1 VQHFAR
7 RRGNLAHHA
16 ATEAPSL
23 PPVTHRNEPGSLR
36 VTAATARRDRKSELE
51 LILDQLIADFTL
63 KTVTPYPVMIAR
75 ACGALILVAI
85 IGAEREA
92 KASAAGLRTH
102 MLVGLAAAIF
112 AILAI
117 EVPNAAYLG
126 DTNVQTDPLRIVEA
140 VTSGVAFLAA
150 GLIVFS
156 KGEVHGL
163 TTGAGVWLAASIGVA
178 VGFGYWG
185 LGLAAAV
192 LGAIVL
198 RLLYRLKLWLN
209 PE

>member
-1 VQHFAR
+1 MF
-7 RRGNLAHHA
+7 
-16 ATEAPSL
+16 
-23 PPVTHRNEPGSLR
+23 
-36 VTAATARRDRKSELE
+36 DLE
-51 LILDQLIADFTL
+51 VILDQILADL
-63 KTVTPYPVMIAR
+63 APRTVTPYPVMVAR

-112 AILAI
+112 ALLAI
-117 EVPNAAYLG
+117 EVPNAGYLG
-126 DTNVQTDPLRIVEA
+126 ETKVQTDPLRVVEA

-150 GLIVFS
+150 GFIVFS

-163 TTGAGVWLAASIGVA
+163 TTGAGIWLAASIGVT
-178 VGFGYWG
+178 VGFGFWG
-185 LGLAAAV
+185 LGIAAAV

-209 PE
+209 PDATD